1 MARRP
6 AHGSRL
12 QPPADHV
19 LGSRCWQPAA
29 MGLPGI
35 AVFLGGHH
43 AVLALRPLHGAEGPT
58 DENLKFTLNMVSIL
72 EGINSPEH
80 VKKLSLSDLDQLAAE
95 IRERLITVLSNNGGH
110 LGPNLGVVE
119 LTIALHYVFN
129 TPGDSFL
136 FDVSHQAYV
145 HKLLTGREKQFHTI
159 RTPDGLNGFML
170 RTESPHD
177 CYGAGHAGTALS
189 AALGMAAA
197 RDKTGGKEH
206 VVAVAGDAAFTCG
219 ITYEALNNIAHHT
232 RRMLV
237 VLNDNEWSI
246 DKNVGAI
253 ASYLNTIVTHPKYDF
268 LHERARKFVEK
279 VGGKMALRMAQKAEE
294 SMKAMLWPSVIFE
307 ELGLRYYGPIDGHD
321 IPTLIKTFEF
331 LKTQDRPVLLHVLTQ
346 KGKGFAPA
354 LKQPDKFHGLGKYKI
369 ESGETAP
376 TPTPTYSEIFGKTLA
391 KFAETNQ
398 KLVAITAA
406 MPSGTGLSH
415 FAKAHPSRYFDVGI
429 AEEHATLFACGLATQ
444 GLQPFL
450 AIYSTFF
457 QRAYDMAIHDMGIQ
471 KLNVKLCMDRAGLS
485 GDDGPTHHGLFDI
498 GYLRHIPNWV
508 HMQPKDEDDFVDML
522 WTMAHYNGGPI
533 AVRYP
538 RGAGTGAKI
547 KPEPK
552 LLEIGKAEVVQHG
565 RDVAIFGLG
574 NMFEVAEEAAKK
586 LEEKGISVAL
596 INPRWIKPM
605 DTGTLEFFARS
616 VEVVATIE
624 DHVLHNGFGC
634 AVMEH
639 LHSQQINTPVV
650 RIGWPDEFIE
660 HGSVPIL
667 RKKHGITAD
676 ALVEKVLP
684 LLQKKSAAK
693 SSVA

>member
-1 MARRP
+1 MNPKAQMMKSNSSDSSQTSE
-6 AHGSRL
+6 ATATASRL
-12 QPPADHV
+12 LDRIQSPADIK
-19 LGSRCWQPAA
+19 A
-29 MGLPGI
+29 MREQDLP
-35 AVFLGGHH
+35 
-43 AVLALRPLHGAEGPT
+43 
-58 DENLKFTLNMVSIL
+58 
-72 EGINSPEH
+72 
-80 VKKLSLSDLDQLAAE
+80 QLAQDV
-95 IRERLITVLSNNGGH
+95 REELIGVLSQTGGH

-119 LTIALHYVFN
+119 LTIALHRVFN
-129 TPGDSFL
+129 TPHDRFVM
-136 FDVSHQAYV
+136 DVSHQGYV
-145 HKLLTGREKQFHTI
+145 HKMFTGRLDRIGTMRQYQ
-159 RTPDGLNGFML
+159 GLNGFLL
-170 RTESPHD
+170 RTESEHD

-189 AALGMAAA
+189 AALGMAVG
-197 RDKTGGKEH
+197 RDLGRGEEN
-206 VVAVAGDAAFTCG
+206 VVVVAGDAAFTCG
-219 ITYEALNNIAHHT
+219 ISYEALNNVKAHT
-232 RRMLV
+232 KRFIV

-246 DKNVGAI
+246 AKNVGAI
-253 ASYLNTIVTHPKYDF
+253 ANYLNTIVTSPTFAH
-268 LHERARKFVEK
+268 LHDKARHFVESVAGKSVAEFAHK
-279 VGGKMALRMAQKAEE
+279 VEE
-294 SMKAMLWPSVIFE
+294 SVKGLLVPSVIFE

-321 IPTLIKTFEF
+321 IPLLIRTFEF
-331 LKTQDRPVLLHVLTQ
+331 LKTQEEPVLLHILTQ
-346 KGKGFAPA
+346 KGKGYEPA
-354 LKQPDKFHGLGKYKI
+354 LKQPDKFHGLGKYKL
-369 ESGETAP
+369 ETGETAP
-376 TPTPTYSEIFGKTLA
+376 TPTPTYSEIVGKTLA

-415 FAKAHPSRYFDVGI
+415 FAKAHPNRYFDVGI

-457 QRAYDMAIHDMGIQ
+457 QRAYDMAIPDIAIQ
-471 KLNVKLCMDRAGLS
+471 KLNVRLCMDLAGLS

-498 GYLRHIPNWV
+498 GYLRHIPNWA
-508 HMQPKDEDDFVDML
+508 HMQPKNEDEFVDML
-522 WTMAHYNGGPI
+522 WTMAQYTSGPI

-538 RGAGTGAKI
+538 RGSGTGAQI
-547 KPEPK
+547 KPEPR

-574 NMFEVAEEAAKK
+574 NMFEMAEEAARK

-639 LHSQQINTPVV
+639 LHSQMINTPVV
-650 RIGWPDEFIE
+650 RIGWPDHFIE
-660 HGSVPIL
+660 HGAVPIL

-684 LLQKKSAAK
+684 LLAKKPAAK
-693 SSVA
+693 SSAA